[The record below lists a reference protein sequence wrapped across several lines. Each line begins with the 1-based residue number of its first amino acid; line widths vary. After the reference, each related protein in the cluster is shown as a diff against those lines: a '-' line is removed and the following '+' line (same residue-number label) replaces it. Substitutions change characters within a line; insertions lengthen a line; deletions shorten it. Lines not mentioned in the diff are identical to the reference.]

1 MMSKKTVS
9 QIILGSAEKRPDKTA
24 LARKENGSWKP
35 TTYGE
40 LAEETARFSQALF
53 AENFRPGDRLAIM
66 LPNSPE
72 WVITDLAALSFG
84 VVDVPIYSTLSEEQV
99 FHILSDSGAKG
110 VVTTNGVQFK
120 KLAKIAGNLP
130 SLKLIITVEKTEKQ
144 VGDIRTVNFR
154 DAMKRAGEISEEDNN
169 ELSGARKN
177 VTPETLAS
185 IIYTSGTT
193 GPAKGVMLSH
203 GNFTSNVAA
212 VLDALDINESDTH
225 LSFLPLSHAFE
236 RTGGYYTV
244 LAAGGSIYY
253 AESMDSIP
261 ENMRDVKP
269 TVVISVPR
277 LFEKMAARIRAKVE
291 KAPPLR
297 QKLFRWAIGVGRRFS
312 AAPEQASFCL
322 KAAHAI
328 ARKLVFSK
336 LQQAMGGRIRF
347 FVSGGA
353 PLGEDVATFFQAVGI
368 TIIEGYGLTETSPV
382 IAVNPVGAVKI
393 GSVGKPLGN
402 LEIKIADDGEL
413 LVKGPS
419 ITKGYFR
426 DEKATREAID
436 KDGWFHTGDVAELD
450 GGYIKIT
457 DRKKNI
463 LVMSNGKNVA
473 PQPIESRLVS
483 DDLIA
488 QAVVIGNSRK
498 FISALIVPDFE
509 GLSEFAKRWRIKA
522 ANSEELIA
530 SPEVFRIYEKKIA
543 RLMDG
548 FARFEKVKRFA
559 LLPRE
564 LSEREGELTP
574 TLKIKRKVVL
584 EKYAALID
592 GLYESENS
600 KLHDDGNEG
609 EVNEVNN
616 KDGSV

>member
-1 MMSKKTVS
+1 MMSKKTIP
-9 QIILGSAEKRPDKTA
+9 QIILAAAEKRPNKTA

-35 TTYGE
+35 TAYGE
-40 LAEETARFSQALF
+40 LVGKITLFSKALF

-84 VVDVPIYSTLSEEQV
+84 VVDVPVYSTLSAEQV

-110 VVTTNGVQFK
+110 VVVTNGVQLK
-120 KLAKIAGNLP
+120 KLEKIAQNLP
-130 SLKLIITVEKTEKQ
+130 SLKLIITIEKTEKRI
-144 VGDIRTVNFR
+144 GDIRTVNFR
-154 DAMKRAGEISEEDNN
+154 DAMECAGEISEEENC
-169 ELSGARKN
+169 ELCGARKN

-185 IIYTSGTT
+185 ILYTSGTT
-193 GPAKGVMLSH
+193 GPAKGVMLTH
-203 GNFTSNVAA
+203 GNFTSNVSAI
-212 VLDALDINESDTH
+212 LDALDINESDTH

-253 AESMDSIP
+253 AESMDTIP
-261 ENMRDVKP
+261 ENIRDVKP

-291 KAPPLR
+291 AAPPLR

-312 AAPEQASFCL
+312 ADPENASFCL
-322 KAAHAI
+322 KVEHAI
-328 ARKLVFSK
+328 ARKLVFGK
-336 LQQAMGGRIRF
+336 LQKAMGGRIKF

-353 PLGEDVATFFQAVGI
+353 PLSEEVAIFFRAVGI

-413 LVKGPS
+413 LVKGAS
-419 ITKGYFR
+419 VMSGYYNS
-426 DEKATREAID
+426 EEATREAID
-436 KDGWFHTGDVAELD
+436 EDGWFHTGDIAELD
-450 GGYIKIT
+450 GGYIRIT

-488 QAVVIGNSRK
+488 QAVVIGNSRE

-509 GLSEFAKRWRIKA
+509 RLREFAKRWRIEA
-522 ANSEELIA
+522 ESNGELIA
-530 SPEVFRIYEKKIA
+530 NPEVFRIYEKKIE

-548 FARFEKVKRFA
+548 FARFEKVKKFA

-574 TLKIKRKVVL
+574 TLKVKRKVVL
-584 EKYAALID
+584 KKYAGLID
-592 GLYESENS
+592 GLYETENS
-600 KLHDDGNEG
+600 KLHDNGNAG